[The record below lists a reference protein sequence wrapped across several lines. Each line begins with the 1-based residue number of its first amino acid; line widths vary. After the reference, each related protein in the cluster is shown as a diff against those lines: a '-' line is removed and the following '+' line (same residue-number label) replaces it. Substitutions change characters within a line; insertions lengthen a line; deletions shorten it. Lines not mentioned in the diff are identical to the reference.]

1 MNILNRIAGQKTA
14 RPPVRVSR
22 IDVDGSERLFTEP
35 FSIGRDESC
44 DIHVDSSLAS
54 RRHIEVSFVDGT
66 WLICDLESTNG
77 TYIDGRKIGKVP
89 LEGALDVQ
97 LGKDGPSLRL
107 EVEAKEEG
115 GRSMRRKAGVTTQ
128 AVNPPASTPY
138 PKDKESHA
146 TPADQ
151 RPSGSFTEYTI
162 GEPEGPHP
170 SAEPKHVGDYIEHY
184 FNDDGRPAGEHTI
197 LIRQAYAEVQK
208 KERRKYTWALAGA
221 VLLAIGIAGFAGY
234 QRMEMQRQER
244 AAAALFLDVK
254 DQALATAQFKAIVE
268 ETGNAELEEQLAG
281 LERRRLQMA
290 TRYEGYVKELGVYRR
305 LSEEEQVIYDVARI
319 FNESEFQMPAGFVR
333 EVRRMIDEYWLQQGK
348 GRFIQ
353 AVRRA
358 DEHGYTRVI
367 VESMQ
372 RYGLPPEFFYLALQE
387 SNFDPAASGIRTRW
401 GIAKGMWQ
409 FIPSTAR
416 RFGLKVGPREDM
428 RVFDPQDERHDF
440 ERSTDAAA
448 RYVLEIYSTLAQ
460 ASGLLVIASYNW
472 GEHRV
477 VNKLESLPG
486 PQAIPVEAF
495 EGIPED
501 PRERNYWRFLGEYS
515 DRMPDETKDY
525 VLKIFAAA
533 VIGQNPRLFGID
545 LDNPLQPYMERNS
558 PSVDLA
564 STGGTLGR

>member
-1 MNILNRIAGQKTA
+1 MNILNKISGHKAA
-14 RPPVRVSR
+14 RPQVRVSR
-22 IDVDGSERLFTEP
+22 SDVAGGDRLFTDS

-44 DIHVDSSLAS
+44 DVQVDSSLAS
-54 RRHIEVSFVDGT
+54 RRHVEVSFADGS
-66 WLICDLESTNG
+66 WVIQDLESTNG
-77 TYIDGRKIGKVP
+77 TFVDGRKIDKVP
-89 LEGALDVQ
+89 LEHALDLQ
-97 LGKDGPSLRL
+97 LGKDGPSLRIT
-107 EVEAKEEG
+107 VESAENYA
-115 GRSMRRKAGVTTQ
+115 RPLRRNAGVTTQ
-128 AVNPPASTPY
+128 AIAAPGTSQTTDERSP
-138 PKDKESHA
+138 A
-146 TPADQ
+146 TPHDQ

-162 GEPEGPHP
+162 GEAGGPHP
-170 SAEPKHVGDYIEHY
+170 SAPPKKVGEYIEHY
-184 FNDDGRPAGEHTI
+184 FGDDGRTAGEHTI

-221 VLLAIGIAGFAGY
+221 VLLIIGIAGFAGY

-244 AAAALFLDVK
+244 AAAELFLEVK
-254 DQALATAQFKAIVE
+254 DQALATAKFKAIVE
-268 ETGNAELEEQLAG
+268 ETGNADLEEQLAA

-333 EVRRMIDEYWLQQGK
+333 EVRRMIDEYWLQEGK

-353 AVRRA
+353 AVKRA
-358 DEHGYTRVI
+358 EEHGYTRVI
-367 VESMQ
+367 VETMQ

-387 SNFDPAASGIRTRW
+387 SNFDPAVSGIRTRW

-428 RVFDPQDERHDF
+428 RVHDLQDERHDF

-545 LDNPLQPYMERNS
+545 LDNPLQPYMERGA
-558 PSVDLA
+558 PMGDIA
-564 STGGTLGR
+564 SSRADIHP